1 MIAKAMLDAATKM
14 RSQLFLICLA
24 LAGVVRIDLVA
35 HGALPT
41 SD

>member
-1 MIAKAMLDAATKM
+1 MIAKAGLEAATKA

-24 LAGVVRIDLVA
+24 LAGAVRIDLVA
-35 HGALPT
+35 HGAPWT